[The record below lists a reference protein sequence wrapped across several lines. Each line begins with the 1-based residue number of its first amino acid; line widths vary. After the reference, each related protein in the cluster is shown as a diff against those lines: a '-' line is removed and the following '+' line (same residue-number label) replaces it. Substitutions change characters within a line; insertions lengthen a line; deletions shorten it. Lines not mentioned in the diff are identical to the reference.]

1 MLPPPKPIAARPA
14 HRFPAMRPA
23 AAEKEPPTIWTFI
36 KLVWNTVAQ
45 LFHEP
50 VGMILGSAFVVLMLW
65 GCEGALPLLRMVWP
79 SWRGPGSDPHDR
91 PVLIAGVPWDHEWIS
106 FALGA
111 ALLVGLPI
119 VLIKAVYKHDLAD
132 YGLGLPRREH
142 WPLVAISS
150 AVLVGMSVL
159 PFFLAAGNAE
169 MKGTYPL
176 FRGGFDSVRSFVV
189 YELGYFV
196 FFVAIEFIFRGYLL
210 FGLYNARAQDLA
222 ATTVGQRTA
231 FGLYSI
237 LVSMLSY
244 TAWHLCKPQPE
255 LWGTLVWGLVA
266 GTAALS
272 TRTIWHIVIVH
283 WGLNVFL
290 DYLLLRG

>member
-1 MLPPPKPIAARPA
+1 MLPPPKPIAERPA
-14 HRFPAMRPA
+14 HRFPALKPTP
-23 AAEKEPPTIWTFI
+23 EQEEPPTVWTFV

-50 VGMILGSAFVVLMLW
+50 VGMVMGSAFVVIMLW
-65 GCEGALPLLRMVWP
+65 GCQGALPLLGMVWP
-79 SWRGPGSDPHDR
+79 SWRGPGSNPADR
-91 PVLIAGVPWDHEWIS
+91 PVLIPGVPWDHEWIS

-111 ALLVGLPI
+111 VLLVGIPI
-119 VLIKAVYKHDLAD
+119 VLIKVVYKHDLSD

-150 AVLVGMSVL
+150 AVLMGMSLL

-169 MKGTYPL
+169 MKATYPL
-176 FRGGFDSVRSFVV
+176 YRGCFDSLGSFAI
-189 YELGYFV
+189 YELGYLL
-196 FFVAIEFIFRGYLL
+196 FFIAIEFIFRERMG
-210 FGLYNARAQDLA
+210 FGLYA
-222 ATTVGQRTA
+222 
-231 FGLYSI
+231 I

-290 DYLLLRG
+290 DYLLRC